1 MVLGQMD
8 FRHPLVW
15 WMSFTMC
22 GDVTVR
28 IHPYMSLSD
37 SFARTV
43 EAAMVLK
50 QEGHPEATGCSFFD
64 L

>member
-1 MVLGQMD
+1 
-8 FRHPLVW
+8 
-15 WMSFTMC
+15 MC

-37 SFARTV
+37 SFVRTAEV
-43 EAAMVLK
+43 AMVLK
-50 QEGHPEATGCSFFD
+50 QEGQPEATGPSLLD